1 MSAQAHHLD
10 ADATAQLLLELS
22 RALRARQ
29 YYPPTHEGLLDTLR
43 RVARVWRDALAEN
56 RFIQLKVEDET
67 LALEDGRRFDPE
79 AVRDLTTELKRH
91 GAVHLRAVSG
101 VDPREVVMFIDALAA
116 PPEPDSSARLFERR
130 MRESGCRRISVT
142 PPPRAPVKEL
152 AADDNTQAR
161 LTYDAPTVQLLGGL
175 TVELV
180 RELAELDR
188 AEDVSAYNLISNRIE
203 ITVDG
208 LLRDDNTIDAYRAI
222 LTYSRHVSDPAGRS
236 PQIHREAH
244 DRLRRLMR
252 NDALLGHTVDQACR
266 SSGLASVQATQILLS
281 IGSPVMPRLL
291 ELLADPNA
299 RVAEHTASII
309 MTLGEDAL
317 PALSSELESGEP
329 PARRRAARLLGDLQ
343 HPGAVPLL
351 TSALQDADP
360 GLRSEAAKS
369 LARIGNTHAVHALV
383 EALSSDVE
391 LARTIVKQLDRTRHP
406 IAMRA
411 LYEIASGKR
420 EMDDEVALEAIR
432 ALGRIGEES
441 SVDVLAAVLD
451 HRPVLNRARYRPR
464 RIAAAQ
470 ALARIGGT
478 RAYRALELNVRRG
491 DTAVRDACERAIR
504 SLAG

>member
-101 VDPREVVMFIDALAA
+101 VDPR
-116 PPEPDSSARLFERR
+116 
-130 MRESGCRRISVT
+130 ISVT

-152 AADDNTQAR
+152 TADDNTQAR

-411 LYEIASGKR
+411 LCEIASGKR